1 MQKKYYLYFAIQCF
15 SCLGRFPIA
24 DDEFLSHTNATA
36 YFLHWTSLLYLEI
49 LEEVREQEAQEK
61 EYREKKGVIAKG
73 VIVTGTSEENE
84 PESSDCTMFVKQ
96 GDIMC
101 SPGDFL
107 ALSPENADLVFSE
120 RNFIV
125 EVKSVLGKLMPVAVV
140 WPSNKLLPQNINWN
154 IVPFPNLISSKR
166 MLESLRKLCTAKTLD
181 DVGIFSKLLNTWN
194 LEANGSLGKSN
205 EREEVSEE
213 EVSEEEE
220 LADLN
225 CSQRIA
231 VQQACKKNNS
241 LTLIQG
247 PPGTGK
253 SKTSAYIIQK
263 FLEQHA
269 DDMVLAVAETNE
281 GVDNLLAKIIEI
293 GTSIPE
299 HELLRLGSST
309 WTVRED
315 LRKYT
320 LESRYAERSQGKR
333 VKENKMDSKIVKW
346 ILKKA
351 RVVCTTC
358 ISAGSKILENTHFPR
373 VLVDEA
379 SQATEP
385 AILVPICNGCK
396 VLVLVGDDK
405 QLPPTVKSKE
415 AQELC
420 ETTFSRLRLAGET
433 VYLLDTQYR
442 MHPAIAEFP
451 ARTFYEQKLKNG
463 VSEEERRVPQGFC
476 WPKAGRPLAFVE
488 MANDAKETGGRS
500 KSNKKEVIVAKCIIT
515 GLLKA
520 GDLKSDDI
528 GVVTPYKAQVKLLK
542 EEIQNSSLQVSVRTV
557 DGFQGQERELV
568 IFSAVRC
575 NDGGYLGFLD
585 DDKRMNVLLTRARR
599 GLIVI
604 GNKKTLMSNKDSTWK
619 EWVTWVENEELTVDS
634 GKCIYVQYIAVENLT
649 RGALLG
655 ALRCHK

>member
-1 MQKKYYLYFAIQCF
+1 MF

-49 LEEVREQEAQEK
+49 LEEVREQEVQEK
-61 EYREKKGVIAKG
+61 EYREKKSNLIAKG
-73 VIVTGTSEENE
+73 VIVTETSKEDES
-84 PESSDCTMFVKQ
+84 ESSDLTMFVKQ
-96 GDIMC
+96 GDITC
-101 SPGDFL
+101 SPGDLL

-125 EVKSVLGKLMPVAVV
+125 EVKLVLGKLMPVAVV
-140 WPSNKLLPQNINWN
+140 WPSNKSLPQNINWN
-154 IVPFPNLISSKR
+154 ILPFPNLISSKR
-166 MLESLRKLCTAKTLD
+166 MLDSLRKLCTAKTLD
-181 DVGIFSKLLNTWN
+181 DVGVFSKLLDTWN
-194 LEANGSLGKSN
+194 LEPNGARRESD

-213 EVSEEEE
+213 Q
-220 LADLN
+220 LLDLN
-225 CSQRIA
+225 RSQRIA
-231 VQQACKKNNS
+231 VQQACKNNS

-253 SKTSAYIIQK
+253 SKTSACIIHK

-269 DDMVLAVAETNE
+269 DDKVLAVAETNE

-293 GTSIPE
+293 RKSIPE
-299 HELLRLGSST
+299 QELLRLGSST

-333 VKENKMDSKIVKW
+333 IKENKMDSKIVKG

-396 VLVLVGDDK
+396 ILVLVGDDK

-420 ETTFSRLRLAGET
+420 KTTFSRLRLAGET
-433 VYLLDTQYR
+433 VYLLDIQYR

-451 ARTFYEQKLKNG
+451 AREFYEQQLKNG
-463 VSEEERRVPQGFC
+463 VSEQERRDPQGFC

-488 MANDAKETGGRS
+488 MANDARETGGRS
-500 KSNKKEVIVAKCIIT
+500 KSNKKEVMVVKRIIKD
-515 GLLKA
+515 LLAA

-542 EEIQNSSLQVSVRTV
+542 EEMQNSSLQVSVRTV

-568 IFSAVRC
+568 VFSAVRC
-575 NDGGYLGFLD
+575 NDGGHLGFLD

-604 GNKKTLMSNKDSTWK
+604 GNKKTLKSDKDSTWK
-619 EWVTWVENEELTVDS
+619 KWVTWVENEELTLDS
-634 GKCIYVQYIAVENLT
+634 GKCMYIQLILQWRIYHHAFFNRHDFKFGHFYT
-649 RGALLG
+649 KY
-655 ALRCHK
+655 C